1 MNTDYLFNNCV
12 LKYRI
17 NKFKSLGLLDLHE
30 PRYGDIEKVL
40 RNKDTIK
47 ITNNL
52 LNSLLNISNNNNP
65 RVFLSIFMFT
75 SFPDMINFH
84 PETSDTDSIEF
95 NLLTF
100 SKDLIRQ
107 LNKIAESDNYFYTR
121 VLITRFQYL
130 YEVMSNLF
138 FEFKKRDRLGLIEGL
153 IVSYSEV
160 EQFAETLD
168 KNKELDETTLEHIE
182 IEKKKIMRRLEQLD
196 GVKLFN
202 EVREKKQRVIE
213 RITSSVKENME
224 KAYWDSIKSK
234 MEASPPD
241 YTVIIPLLK
250 QIIIYIDSALEYNKK
265 YVSDVIE
272 TIDLDFLNQK
282 IENADV
288 SKFDIHDIIEYILD
302 TFIEL
307 EPRVRLDNN
316 KKYKE
321 DKLGKL
327 MSIQESE
334 LPKFLIYFFKE
345 MFKRFE
351 NLVTETVEYRK
362 MPLISDII
370 NKKKA

>member
-1 MNTDYLFNNCV
+1 MNYNYLLVNSV
-12 LKYRI
+12 LNYRVRKFSSLRLLNINEPKYGEIERI
-17 NKFKSLGLLDLHE
+17 LRDKESL
-30 PRYGDIEKVL
+30 R
-40 RNKDTIK
+40 
-47 ITNNL
+47 ITSNL
-52 LNSLLNISNNNNP
+52 LNSLLEISDKSTS
-65 RVFLSIFMFT
+65 RIFLSIFMFT
-75 SFPDMINFH
+75 SFPDMINYS
-84 PETSDTDSIEF
+84 PETSSEDSVEY
-95 NLLTF
+95 NLLKF
-100 SKDLIRQ
+100 SKEIIKLLRK
-107 LNKIAESDNYFYTR
+107 LSTSNNSLYSR
-121 VLITRFQYL
+121 VLVVRFRYL
-130 YEVMSNLF
+130 YEVMSTLF

-182 IEKKKIMRRLEQLD
+182 IEKKKIMKRLEQLD

-202 EVREKKQRVIE
+202 EVRERKQRVIE
-213 RITSSVKENME
+213 RITNNVKENME

-234 MEASPPD
+234 MEANPPD

-265 YVSDVIE
+265 YVNEVIE
-272 TIDLDFLNQK
+272 TIDLDFLKQK
-282 IENADV
+282 IEDGEV

-307 EPRVRLDNN
+307 EPRIRLDSN
-316 KKYKE
+316 KKLKE
-321 DKLGKL
+321 DKLTKL
-327 MSIQESE
+327 MSGQESD
-334 LPKFLIYFFKE
+334 LPKYLVYFFKD

>member
-1 MNTDYLFNNCV
+1 MNYNYLLVNSV
-12 LKYRI
+12 LNYRVR
-17 NKFKSLGLLDLHE
+17 KFKSLQLLDIKE
-30 PRYGDIEKVL
+30 PKYAEIEKIIRDKEGL
-40 RNKDTIK
+40 R
-47 ITNNL
+47 ITSNL
-52 LNSLLNISNNNNP
+52 LNSLLEITDKSNP
-65 RVFLSIFMFT
+65 RIFLSIFMFT
-75 SFPDMINFH
+75 SFPDMINYS
-84 PETSDTDSIEF
+84 PETSSEDSVEY
-95 NLLTF
+95 NLLKF
-100 SKDLIRQ
+100 SKEIINILHK
-107 LNKIAESDNYFYTR
+107 LSTSSNSLYSR
-121 VLITRFQYL
+121 VLVMRFRYL
-130 YEVMSNLF
+130 YEVMSTLF

-168 KNKELDETTLEHIE
+168 KSKELDETTLEHIE
-182 IEKKKIMRRLEQLD
+182 LEKKKIMKRLEQLD

-202 EVREKKQRVIE
+202 EVRERKQRVIE
-213 RITSSVKENME
+213 RITNNVKENME

-234 MEASPPD
+234 MEANPPD

-265 YVSDVIE
+265 YVNEVIE

-282 IENADV
+282 IEDGEV

-307 EPRVRLDNN
+307 EPRIRLESN
-316 KKYKE
+316 KKLKE
-321 DKLGKL
+321 DKLNKL
-327 MSIQESE
+327 MTSRDSE
-334 LPKFLIYFFKE
+334 LPKYLVYFFKD

-362 MPLISDII
+362 MPLIRDII

>member
-1 MNTDYLFNNCV
+1 MNYNYLFVNSILN
-12 LKYRI
+12 YRVR
-17 NKFKSLGLLDLHE
+17 KFTSLQLLDIKE
-30 PRYGDIEKVL
+30 PKYAEIEKIL
-40 RNKDTIK
+40 RDKESLR
-47 ITNNL
+47 ITSNL
-52 LNSLLNISNNNNP
+52 LNSLLEISDKSTP
-65 RVFLSIFMFT
+65 RIFLSIFMFT
-75 SFPDMINFH
+75 SFPDMINYS
-84 PETSDTDSIEF
+84 PETSTTDSVEY
-95 NLLTF
+95 NLLKF
-100 SKDLIRQ
+100 SKEIINILHK
-107 LNKIAESDNYFYTR
+107 LSTNNNSLYSR
-121 VLITRFQYL
+121 VLVMRFRYL
-130 YEVMSNLF
+130 YEVMSTLF

-202 EVREKKQRVIE
+202 EVRERKQRVIE
-213 RITSSVKENME
+213 RLTNNVKENME

-234 MEASPPD
+234 MEANPPD

-265 YVSDVIE
+265 YVNEVIE
-272 TIDLDFLNQK
+272 TIDLDFLKQK
-282 IENADV
+282 IEDGEV

-307 EPRVRLDNN
+307 EPRIRLDSN
-316 KKYKE
+316 KKLKE
-321 DKLGKL
+321 DKLTQL
-327 MSIQESE
+327 MSGQESE
-334 LPKFLIYFFKE
+334 LPKYLVYFFKD

>member
-1 MNTDYLFNNCV
+1 
-12 LKYRI
+12 
-17 NKFKSLGLLDLHE
+17 
-30 PRYGDIEKVL
+30 
-40 RNKDTIK
+40 
-47 ITNNL
+47 
-52 LNSLLNISNNNNP
+52 
-65 RVFLSIFMFT
+65 
-75 SFPDMINFH
+75 
-84 PETSDTDSIEF
+84 
-95 NLLTF
+95 
-100 SKDLIRQ
+100 
-107 LNKIAESDNYFYTR
+107 
-121 VLITRFQYL
+121 
-130 YEVMSNLF
+130 
-138 FEFKKRDRLGLIEGL
+138 
-153 IVSYSEV
+153 
-160 EQFAETLD
+160 
-168 KNKELDETTLEHIE
+168 
-182 IEKKKIMRRLEQLD
+182 MRRLEQLD

>member
-100 SKDLIRQ
+100 SKDLISQ

-327 MSIQESE
+327 MSMQESE

>member
-1 MNTDYLFNNCV
+1 M
-12 LKYRI
+12 

-30 PRYGDIEKVL
+30 PIYGDIEKIL
-40 RNKDTIK
+40 RCKDTIK

-100 SKDLIRQ
+100 SKDLIGQ
-107 LNKIAESDNYFYTR
+107 LNKIAESDNYFYSR
-121 VLITRFQYL
+121 VLIARFQYL

-168 KNKELDETTLEHIE
+168 KTKELDETTLEHIE

-213 RITSSVKENME
+213 KITSSVKENME

-282 IENADV
+282 IENGDV
-288 SKFDIHDIIEYILD
+288 CKFDIHDIIEYILD

-307 EPRVRLDNN
+307 EPRVRLDDN

-321 DKLGKL
+321 DKLRKL
-327 MSIQESE
+327 MSLQESE
-334 LPKFLIYFFKE
+334 LPKFLILFFKE